1 MNQET
6 ALRIQADADGELSPR
21 QHRQVAA
28 LLASDPAARSLHAQL
43 QTLKRLVRENQ
54 PQHAVPEAREF
65 YWSKI
70 ARGIEREA
78 ALAARRRPRT
88 WLPVWV
94 RWVVPAGAL
103 AALLA
108 LLVMERGR
116 PYSPFQ
122 AAHLDHLDEEE
133 ALYYPTST
141 ITFRSEA
148 QEMTVLWVQNRWD

>member
-1 MNQET
+1 MNRET
-6 ALRIQADADGELSPR
+6 ALLIQADADGELSPR
-21 QHRQVAA
+21 KHRQVAA
-28 LLASDPAARSLHAQL
+28 LLDTDPAARSLHAQL
-43 QTLKRLVRENQ
+43 QGLKRLLKENE

-78 ALAARRRPRT
+78 ATAARPRRWD

-94 RWVVPAGAL
+94 RWVAPAGAL
-103 AALLA
+103 AAVLA
-108 LLVMERGR
+108 LFVLGR
-116 PYSPFQ
+116 SQPYSPFQ
-122 AAHLDHLDEEE
+122 ASSLDHLDEEE
-133 ALYYPTST
+133 AYYFPTST